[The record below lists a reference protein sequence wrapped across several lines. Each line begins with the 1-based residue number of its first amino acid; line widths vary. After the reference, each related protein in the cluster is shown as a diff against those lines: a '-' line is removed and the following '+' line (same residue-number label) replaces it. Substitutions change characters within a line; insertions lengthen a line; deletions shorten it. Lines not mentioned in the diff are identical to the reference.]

1 MPPVA
6 GVNMAISDALSVRPS
21 APASVLPPLAGAQR
35 ATIIDD
41 SVATPRPLVDV
52 TAPSPDNLP
61 PNDSAALVLPFNPE
75 ARRKP
80 SGRGGDTVRP
90 SVSPDEPLRLVY
102 NQRGAPSDAIPALT
116 RLEARI
122 ALEPVFMQH
131 YASTLY
137 AMVSRMPATPAE
149 RRVAFDL
156 FA

>member
-1 MPPVA
+1 
-6 GVNMAISDALSVRPS
+6 MAISDALSVRQ
-21 APASVLPPLAGAQR
+21 PAQTPVLPPLAGAQR
-35 ATIIDD
+35 AAVIDD
-41 SVATPRPLVDV
+41 SILTPRPLVDV
-52 TAPSPDNLP
+52 TGASPDNLP
-61 PNDSAALVLPFNPE
+61 PTDAAAVIIPFTQE
-75 ARRKP
+75 TRRRP
-80 SGRGGDTVRP
+80 SSRGGDPLRP

-137 AMVSRMPATPAE
+137 SMVSRMPATPAE
-149 RRVAFDL
+149 RRLAFDL

>member
-1 MPPVA
+1 
-6 GVNMAISDALSVRPS
+6 MAISDTLSVRQ
-21 APASVLPPLAGAQR
+21 PAQTAVLPPLSGVQR
-35 ATIIDD
+35 ATVIDE
-41 SVATPRPLVDV
+41 SVITPRPLVEV
-52 TAPSPDNLP
+52 TGAAPDTLP
-61 PNDSAALVLPFNPE
+61 PTDAAAVILPFSQE

-80 SGRGGDTVRP
+80 ASRGGDPIRP
-90 SVSPDEPLRLVY
+90 SVSPDDPLRLVY

-149 RRVAFDL
+149 RRLAFDL

>member
-1 MPPVA
+1 
-6 GVNMAISDALSVRPS
+6 MAISDALSVRQ
-21 APASVLPPLAGAQR
+21 PAQPAVLPPLSGAQR
-35 ATIIDD
+35 ASVIDD
-41 SVATPRPLVDV
+41 SPLTPRPLVEV

-61 PNDSAALVLPFNPE
+61 PTDAAAVILPFTQE

-80 SGRGGDTVRP
+80 SSRGNDPLRP

-137 AMVSRMPATPAE
+137 AMVSRMPATAAE

>member
-1 MPPVA
+1 
-6 GVNMAISDALSVRPS
+6 MAISDALSVRQ
-21 APASVLPPLAGAQR
+21 PAQNTVLPPLAGAQL
-35 ATIIDD
+35 ATAIDE
-41 SVATPRPLVDV
+41 SVTTPRPLVEV
-52 TAPSPDNLP
+52 TAASPDTLP
-61 PNDSAALVLPFNPE
+61 PTDAAAVILPFSQE

-80 SGRGGDTVRP
+80 SSRGGDPLRP

-137 AMVSRMPATPAE
+137 AMVSRMPATPSE
-149 RRVAFDL
+149 RRLAFDL

>member
-1 MPPVA
+1 
-6 GVNMAISDALSVRPS
+6 MAIADSFSVRPL
-21 APASVLPPLAGAQR
+21 AQNAVLPPLAGVQKAS
-35 ATIIDD
+35 AIDD
-41 SVATPRPLVDV
+41 TPVTPRPLVEV

-61 PNDSAALVLPFNPE
+61 PNDSAAVILPFSPE
-75 ARRKP
+75 PRRKTNA
-80 SGRGGDTVRP
+80 RGGDPIRP

>member
-1 MPPVA
+1 
-6 GVNMAISDALSVRPS
+6 MAISDALSIRQSVQN
-21 APASVLPPLAGAQR
+21 AVLPPLTAAQR
-35 ATIIDD
+35 LAAIGDVPT
-41 SVATPRPLVDV
+41 TPRPLAEVGG
-52 TAPSPDNLP
+52 ASPDNLP
-61 PNDSAALVLPFNPE
+61 PTDASAAILPFSPE

-80 SGRGGDTVRP
+80 SSRGGDPMRP

-122 ALEPVFMQH
+122 ALEPVFMHH

-137 AMVSRMPATPAE
+137 AMVSRLPTTPTE

>member
-1 MPPVA
+1 
-6 GVNMAISDALSVRPS
+6 MAISDALSVRQ
-21 APASVLPPLAGAQR
+21 PAQTAVLPPLSGAQR
-35 ATIIDD
+35 ASVIDD
-41 SVATPRPLVDV
+41 SPLTPRPLVEV

-61 PNDSAALVLPFNPE
+61 PTDAAAVILPFTQE

-80 SGRGGDTVRP
+80 SSRGSDPLRP

-137 AMVSRMPATPAE
+137 AMVSRMPATAAE

>member
-1 MPPVA
+1 
-6 GVNMAISDALSVRPS
+6 MAISDALSLRQ
-21 APASVLPPLAGAQR
+21 PAQPAVLPPLAGAQR
-35 ATIIDD
+35 SAVIDE
-41 SVATPRPLVDV
+41 SLETPRPLVEV
-52 TAPSPDNLP
+52 GAPTSDNLP
-61 PNDSAALVLPFNPE
+61 PTDAAAVIIPFTQE

-80 SGRGGDTVRP
+80 ASRGGDPLRP

-137 AMVSRMPATPAE
+137 SMVSRMPTTLAE
-149 RRVAFDL
+149 KRVAFDL

>member
-1 MPPVA
+1 
-6 GVNMAISDALSVRPS
+6 MAISDALTVRQPVQNT
-21 APASVLPPLAGAQR
+21 VLPPLAAAQR
-35 ATIIDD
+35 VSTIDE
-41 SVATPRPLVDV
+41 VPTTRRPLVEV
-52 TAPSPDNLP
+52 GGASPDNLP
-61 PNDSAALVLPFNPE
+61 PTDAAAVILPFTQE
-75 ARRKP
+75 ARRKSP
-80 SGRGGDTVRP
+80 PRGNDPIRP

-137 AMVSRMPATPAE
+137 AMVSRLPSTPSE

>member
-1 MPPVA
+1 
-6 GVNMAISDALSVRPS
+6 MAISDALSVRQ
-21 APASVLPPLAGAQR
+21 PAQNTVLPPLAGAQR
-35 ATIIDD
+35 ATAIDE
-41 SVATPRPLVDV
+41 SLTTPRPLVEV
-52 TAPSPDNLP
+52 TAASPDTLP
-61 PNDSAALVLPFNPE
+61 PTDAAAVILPFSQE

-80 SGRGGDTVRP
+80 SSRGSDPLRP

-137 AMVSRMPATPAE
+137 AMVSRMPATPSE
-149 RRVAFDL
+149 RRLAFDL

>member
-1 MPPVA
+1 
-6 GVNMAISDALSVRPS
+6 MAISDALSLRQ
-21 APASVLPPLAGAQR
+21 PAQPPVLPPLAGAQR
-35 ATIIDD
+35 SAVIDE
-41 SVATPRPLVDV
+41 SLETPRPLVEV
-52 TAPSPDNLP
+52 GAASPDNLP
-61 PNDSAALVLPFNPE
+61 PTDAAAVIIPFTQE

-80 SGRGGDTVRP
+80 ASRGGDPLRP

-137 AMVSRMPATPAE
+137 SMVSRMPTTLAE
-149 RRVAFDL
+149 KRVAFDL

>member
-1 MPPVA
+1 
-6 GVNMAISDALSVRPS
+6 MAIPDALSVRQ
-21 APASVLPPLAGAQR
+21 PAQNAVLPPLAGVQR
-35 ATIIDD
+35 ATAIDE
-41 SVATPRPLVDV
+41 SIPTPRPLVEV
-52 TAPSPDNLP
+52 TAASPDTLP
-61 PNDSAALVLPFNPE
+61 PTDAAAVILPFSQE

-80 SGRGGDTVRP
+80 SSRGSDPLRP

-137 AMVSRMPATPAE
+137 AMVSRMPATPSE
-149 RRVAFDL
+149 RRLAFDL

>member
-1 MPPVA
+1 
-6 GVNMAISDALSVRPS
+6 MAISDALSVRQ
-21 APASVLPPLAGAQR
+21 PAQTAVLPPLSGAQR
-35 ATIIDD
+35 ASVIDD
-41 SVATPRPLVDV
+41 SPLTPRPLVEV

-61 PNDSAALVLPFNPE
+61 PTDAAAVILPFTQE

-80 SGRGGDTVRP
+80 SSRSSDPLRP

-137 AMVSRMPATPAE
+137 AMVSRMPATAAE

>member
-1 MPPVA
+1 
-6 GVNMAISDALSVRPS
+6 MAISDALSVRQ
-21 APASVLPPLAGAQR
+21 PAQPAVLPPLSGAQR
-35 ATIIDD
+35 ASVIDD
-41 SVATPRPLVDV
+41 TPLTPRPLVEV

-61 PNDSAALVLPFNPE
+61 PTDAAAVILPFTQE

-80 SGRGGDTVRP
+80 SSRGNDPLRP

-137 AMVSRMPATPAE
+137 AMVSRMPATAAE
-149 RRVAFDL
+149 RRMAFDL

>member
-1 MPPVA
+1 
-6 GVNMAISDALSVRPS
+6 MAISDALSIRQ
-21 APASVLPPLAGAQR
+21 PAQNAVLPPLAGAQR
-35 ATIIDD
+35 SAVIEDVP
-41 SVATPRPLVDV
+41 STPRPLVEV
-52 TAPSPDNLP
+52 TAPSADNLP
-61 PNDSAALVLPFNPE
+61 PTDAAAVILPFSQE
-75 ARRKP
+75 SRRKP
-80 SGRGGDTVRP
+80 SVRGGDPIRP

>member
-1 MPPVA
+1 
-6 GVNMAISDALSVRPS
+6 MAISDALSVRQ
-21 APASVLPPLAGAQR
+21 PAQPAVLPPLSGAQR
-35 ATIIDD
+35 ASVIDD
-41 SVATPRPLVDV
+41 TPLTPRPLVEV

-61 PNDSAALVLPFNPE
+61 PTDTAAVILPFTQE

-80 SGRGGDTVRP
+80 SARASDPIRP

-137 AMVSRMPATPAE
+137 AMVSRMPATAAE

>member
-1 MPPVA
+1 
-6 GVNMAISDALSVRPS
+6 MAISDALSVRQPVQN
-21 APASVLPPLAGAQR
+21 AVLPPLSSAQR
-35 ATIIDD
+35 ATAIED
-41 SVATPRPLVDV
+41 VPATPRPLVEV
-52 TAPSPDNLP
+52 GGPSPDNLP
-61 PNDSAALVLPFNPE
+61 PTDAAAVILPFTQE

-80 SGRGGDTVRP
+80 TTRGSDPIRP

-137 AMVSRMPATPAE
+137 AMVSRLPATPAE

>member
-1 MPPVA
+1 
-6 GVNMAISDALSVRPS
+6 MAISDSLSVRQPVQN
-21 APASVLPPLAGAQR
+21 AVLPPLAGAQR
-35 ATIIDD
+35 SALIEDVP
-41 SVATPRPLVDV
+41 STPRPLVEV

-61 PNDSAALVLPFNPE
+61 PNDSAAVILPFTQD

-80 SGRGGDTVRP
+80 STRGGEPLRP
-90 SVSPDEPLRLVY
+90 SVSPDDPLRLVY

-137 AMVSRMPATPAE
+137 SMVSRMPATPAE